1 MELPS
6 ASDSR
11 PEWIARRAR
20 LSKLPAPKNDELGR
34 QKADRTT
41 GELQFVTELVAM
53 DDEGAE
59 VIKVTTLGA
68 APKVTKRQMVT
79 VTGLRVQHWAMEGRS
94 GLSYRADAIAPVQAA
109 AGRGAA

>member
-1 MELPS
+1 MPS

-11 PEWIARRAR
+11 PERIARRAR

-94 GLSYRADAIAPVQAA
+94 GLSYRADAIAPVPAA
-109 AGRGAA
+109 ASRGAA